1 MRVTVITFF
10 LAVLLASLYPLRAQ
24 EASQTPPASEIT
36 FQESFYQTPES
47 YVGRV
52 KREGAFLEMSLND
65 AIRLALTNNLEIE
78 IENYN
83 EDLARE
89 RIIGTKGF
97 YDPTVNFQ
105 LTWNSFKQPNTRVLD
120 AGADILATIR
130 KSWVFNTY
138 YQQNIVGGTL
148 FRVFL
153 NNDRGTSNDYY
164 STINPNYGSDFGFTI
179 TQPLWKGFRQT
190 QTERQLKL
198 YNLDTDISDSVFK
211 QRVSSI
217 IQRVENQYWELVFAI
232 ENYEARRRSLE
243 LAVVQY
249 HNNQKRV
256 EIGVMAPIE
265 ITSSRAEVATREQ
278 EMISS
283 EVQIINAQ
291 NALKGLLSSDP
302 RESIWQISLIP
313 EDQPKVQDL
322 PLTLDEAIDI
332 ALRKRPELEQ
342 IQLEVSKLDVDR
354 KFYKREGKPTVDLT
368 AGLTSIGTAGETYK
382 FIPDPDTGQ
391 QIKISD
397 PANPFLGDFRQAWDE
412 AFRFRWLN
420 WRVGVNVQIPLR
432 NRTNEAQLAQ
442 IALNERQLR
451 SQLKANQQE
460 IMVDVRNAYEGITT
474 RRKGYEAARVARQLV
489 EEQLQGENKRF
500 EAGLSTNFEVL
511 RYQRDLAQAEV
522 QELRAI
528 VDYQLAVT
536 ALREAT
542 FSIIED
548 SDIVLA
554 RKDADTRNN

>member
-1 MRVTVITFF
+1 MRVTVVTSIVF
-10 LAVLLASLYPLRAQ
+10 VLLCFPVSLGAQ
-24 EASQTPPASEIT
+24 EETTQTTTQKET
-36 FQESFYQTPES
+36 YKTPEP

-52 KREGAFLEMSLND
+52 KKEGAVLEVSLND

-78 IENYN
+78 IENFN

-97 YDPTVNFQ
+97 YDPTFAFQ
-105 LTWNSFKQPNTRVLD
+105 LNWNSFEQPNTRVLD
-120 AGADILATIR
+120 AGVDILATIR
-130 KSWVFNTY
+130 KRWTFNTS

-148 FRVFL
+148 FRIFL
-153 NNDRGTSNDYY
+153 NNDRGTSNDFY
-164 STINPNYGSDFGFTI
+164 STINPNYGSDFGFQF

-190 QTERQLKL
+190 QTERQIKL
-198 YNLDTDISDSVFK
+198 YNLDTNISDSAFK
-211 QRVSSI
+211 ERVSSI

-243 LAVVQY
+243 LAVVQF
-249 HNNQKRV
+249 HNNEKRV

-278 EMISS
+278 EMITS

-302 RESIWQISLIP
+302 KESIWNITLIP
-313 EDQPKVQDL
+313 TDQPKVQDL
-322 PLTLDEAIDI
+322 PLTLDDAIDMAI
-332 ALRKRPELEQ
+332 RKRPELEQ

-354 KFYKREGKPTVDLT
+354 QFYKKEGKPTIDLA
-368 AGLTSIGTAGETYK
+368 AGLTSIGTAGQTFS
-382 FIPDPDTGQ
+382 FINDPNTGQ
-391 QIKISD
+391 QIKVPD
-397 PANPFLGDFRQAWDE
+397 PNNPFLGDYRQAWDQ

-420 WRVGVNVQIPLR
+420 WQVGVNVEIPLR

-442 IALNERQLR
+442 IELNERQLR
-451 SQLKANQQE
+451 SRLKAGQQE
-460 IMVDVRNAYEGITT
+460 IMVDVRNAYESIST

-489 EEQLQGENKRF
+489 EEQLEGENKRF

-548 SDIVLA
+548 SDITLA
-554 RKDADTRNN
+554 KKDSDNQSW